1 MTDTT
6 EVRAVPAKTMMSPPA
21 ADRRIHNNSQASP
34 VRQPSSQGSPTATK
48 LTETL
53 TPPPE
58 RRALVNGH
66 ASPVRLLTNGNG
78 HSARLGNRSVTEGYL
93 KTDDR
98 MRMARERRE
107 EREKGLAAREE
118 ALREKERRARLLY
131 EKQLEERCRK
141 LEEQRRKEEE
151 RRAAVEEKR
160 RQQLEED
167 QERLEALLR
176 RSLERSLQL
185 EHQQRHRQRWGDPE
199 NAPPPLLAGSSL
211 PAASG
216 DTGNAPA
223 SPHRSP
229 YRGSPRRRPPPP
241 QPTTGD
247 ESPALT
253 APNTPKRER
262 LRMDR
267 RGGSPIRRPESPALA
282 RRSASPATPKLTPKH
297 HNYPSSPMRQ
307 RPITPVTEP
316 SSPMRQ
322 RPTAPLTEPSSPMR
336 QRPIAPVTEPSSPMR
351 QRPIAPVTEPSSPMR
366 QRPLAPV
373 TEPSSPMRQRPLAP
387 VTNGGQRSDSS
398 AAKSSVEKA
407 GMNPTSASQ
416 TSNGHSDV
424 TAVGKE
430 MSGRTNEEASR
441 LLAERRRLERIKADE
456 ERKSREEE
464 ERKSREEEEKQQREK
479 EAQAQME
486 RKEELQKEEERHKLE
501 EQERQQRKKRI
512 EEIMKRTRKGDSDI
526 KVNDAG
532 SETKEANST
541 PPITNGIQTKQ
552 EMTSEVNRSP
562 ARASPTPLNGPT
574 GTTQVSECNPKTNN
588 SSPMISGSI
597 KSAVPPPKNKDSP
610 IKDSPVTTQ
619 TTPTNNK
626 DRPITSQAPPTNI
639 KDSPITS
646 SAPSPKDRPVT
657 TQAPPTNNKDNPVTT
672 QAPSTNNKT
681 SPIPSQTPPTNGKD
695 SPITSQTPPTNGK
708 DSPITSQTP
717 PTNSKDSPI
726 TSQAPPTNSKDSP
739 ITSQAPPPKRDISV
753 TLQTPPLTND
763 TPQDGRKLQLTT
775 STIQGGQTEAG
786 QATVS
791 ATPKVTITSTTA
803 SKTTVVA
810 MANKLDSKENGPRLS
825 VLPRQPS
832 VQLDGV
838 EGVPKEEPQSMDVSP
853 VSKDDL
859 VSIPEFSPLQEEA
872 GLTHT
877 NTSCPS
883 SSPTRA
889 LLDLLDLTG
898 HVAYPCPVTTVTI
911 AMSSSSTTST
921 VNNQAGDCNRNLVTS
936 SVTLSCS
943 TSDQK
948 HQNQSRPIPSPIKP
962 ITTPLPAVAIRD
974 GGTTALQGRGKVDA

>member
-322 RPTAPLTEPSSPMR
+322 RPTAPFTEPS
-336 QRPIAPVTEPSSPMR
+336 
-351 QRPIAPVTEPSSPMR
+351 
-366 QRPLAPV
+366 
-373 TEPSSPMRQRPLAP
+373 
-387 VTNGGQRSDSS
+387 
-398 AAKSSVEKA
+398 
-407 GMNPTSASQ
+407 
-416 TSNGHSDV
+416 
-424 TAVGKE
+424 
-430 MSGRTNEEASR
+430 
-441 LLAERRRLERIKADE
+441 IKADE

-552 EMTSEVNRSP
+552 EITSEVNRSP

-574 GTTQVSECNPKTNN
+574 GTTEVSECNPKTNN

-672 QAPSTNNKT
+672 QAPPTNNKDNPVTTQAPSTNNKT

-695 SPITSQTPPTNGK
+695 SPITSQT
-708 DSPITSQTP
+708 
-717 PTNSKDSPI
+717 
-726 TSQAPPTNSKDSP
+726 PPTNSKDSP

-803 SKTTVVA
+803 SKTRVVA

-877 NTSCPS
+877 NTSCLS

-921 VNNQAGDCNRNLVTS
+921 GWRNYSITRQRQSGCLKNYAVT
-936 SVTLSCS
+936 
-943 TSDQK
+943 
-948 HQNQSRPIPSPIKP
+948 
-962 ITTPLPAVAIRD
+962 
-974 GGTTALQGRGKVDA
+974 

>member
-322 RPTAPLTEPSSPMR
+322 RPTAPFTEPSSPMR
-336 QRPIAPVTEPSSPMR
+336 QRPIAPLTEPSSPMR

-373 TEPSSPMRQRPLAP
+373 TEPSSPMTQRPIAPVTEPSSPMRQRPLAP
-387 VTNGGQRSDSS
+387 VTEPSSPMRQRPTAPVTNGRQRSDSS

-416 TSNGHSDV
+416 TSNEC
-424 TAVGKE
+424 A
-430 MSGRTNEEASR
+430 
-441 LLAERRRLERIKADE
+441 
-456 ERKSREEE
+456 
-464 ERKSREEEEKQQREK
+464 EEEKQQREK

-552 EMTSEVNRSP
+552 EITSEVNRSP

-574 GTTQVSECNPKTNN
+574 GTTEVSECNPKTNN

-672 QAPSTNNKT
+672 QAPPTNNKDNPVTTQAPSTNNKT

-695 SPITSQTPPTNGK
+695 SPITSQT
-708 DSPITSQTP
+708 
-717 PTNSKDSPI
+717 
-726 TSQAPPTNSKDSP
+726 PPTNSKDSP

-803 SKTTVVA
+803 SKTRVVA

-877 NTSCPS
+877 NTSCLS